1 MSCAASCATYGGGMH
16 VERIF
21 TVSRPIEDVFD
32 YLSDFENTNEWDPG
46 TIETRRTGGDGG
58 IGTTYANTSTF
69 AGRRTELTYETVGFD
84 RPTFFS
90 ARGRNKTATA
100 TDTLTFTRDGAR
112 TQIHYRA
119 DFQFHGVVKLVAPWV
134 VKPKLQALADE
145 TVEQLRGC
153 LESRDE

>member
-1 MSCAASCATYGGGMH
+1 M
-16 VERIF
+16 
-21 TVSRPIEDVFD
+21 SRPIEDVFD

>member
-1 MSCAASCATYGGGMH
+1 MH
-16 VERIF
+16 VERTF
-21 TVSRPIEDVFD
+21 RVSRSIEDVFD

-69 AGRRTELTYETVGFD
+69 AGRSTELTYETVGFD

-90 ARGRNKTATA
+90 ARGTNKTATA
-100 TDTLTFTRDGAR
+100 TDSLTFTRDGER

-153 LESRDE
+153 LESRDA